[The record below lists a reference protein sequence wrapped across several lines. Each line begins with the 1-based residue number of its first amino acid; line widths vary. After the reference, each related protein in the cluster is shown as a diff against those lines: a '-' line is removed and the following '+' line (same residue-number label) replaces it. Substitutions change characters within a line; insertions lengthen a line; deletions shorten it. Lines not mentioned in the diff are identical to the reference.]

1 MNLESSTL
9 VLRSINANIN
19 VGGFNNDMTFQNI
32 NMKSLLG
39 AMYNKYNRFKL
50 ILTAFATA
58 PSSVNTTNGIVNIY
72 MEGLNWYQSSYDTSV
87 NANRTRALVGTG
99 EYVTSGRTINYV
111 TEAGYMFDTQQ
122 TNVDLRIFITRV
134 TDDTMQAT
142 QYSPSIIVFSIYG
155 IDD

>member
-32 NMKSLLG
+32 NLKSLLG
-39 AMYNKYNRFKL
+39 AMYNKYKRFKL

-58 PSSVNTTNGIVNIY
+58 PASVNSTNGIVNIY

-87 NANRTRALVGTG
+87 NANRTRALVGTA
-99 EYVTSGRTINYV
+99 EYVTTGRTINYV

-134 TDDTMQAT
+134 TDDTIQAT

>member
-134 TDDTMQAT
+134 TDDTIQAT
-142 QYSPSIIVFSIYG
+142 QYSPSIVVFSIYG